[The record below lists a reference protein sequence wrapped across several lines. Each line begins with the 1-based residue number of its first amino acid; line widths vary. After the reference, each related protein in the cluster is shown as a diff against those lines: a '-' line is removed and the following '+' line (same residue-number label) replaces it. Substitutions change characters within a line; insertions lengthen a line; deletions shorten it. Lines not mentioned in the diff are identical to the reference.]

1 VQLKFEMSLRDKQ
14 RFFDREAVRQS
25 LEPAFASYLLQSGAL
40 VRKITQRSIRRGGKR
55 RKPSDPGKPPK
66 HHLPGSNEGLR
77 RIIFTLSK
85 DNMHADIGPVKYER
99 AKAPSIPALHE
110 FGGLS
115 PGMRRVV
122 APMFN
127 TQWMFKPANVAKY
140 PELHKKIQRLAHM
153 PNPRR
158 FRIEFDD
165 GQVFTA
171 QDFIIKTESV
181 IVKMPPRPF
190 MAPALSAP
198 ATQKQLEQ
206 IWAKTIQKTIKQGI
220 RWSKSSGR

>member
-1 VQLKFEMSLRDKQ
+1 
-14 RFFDREAVRQS
+14 
-25 LEPAFASYLLQSGAL
+25 
-40 VRKITQRSIRRGGKR
+40 
-55 RKPSDPGKPPK
+55 
-66 HHLPGSNEGLR
+66 
-77 RIIFTLSK
+77 
-85 DNMHADIGPVKYER
+85 
-99 AKAPSIPALHE
+99 
-110 FGGLS
+110 
-115 PGMRRVV
+115 
-122 APMFN
+122 
-127 TQWMFKPANVAKY
+127 
-140 PELHKKIQRLAHM
+140 M

-171 QDFIIKTESV
+171 QDFIVKTESV